1 MATIQKSEDLI
12 CWQKARE
19 YCKIIYKLTE
29 KACYNTDYRFKSQFN
44 SSAGSIMDNIA
55 EGFAR
60 DGNKEFIQFLS
71 IAKASLAENKSQTY
85 RSLDRNFIDKEEFEN
100 TSKLANELK
109 LILEGFMNYLRNC
122 DIKGIKFKKM

>member
-1 MATIQKSEDLI
+1 MATIQKFEDLI

-19 YCKIIYKLTE
+19 YCKTIYSLTE

-55 EGFAR
+55 EGYER
-60 DGNKEFIQFLS
+60 EGNKEFLQFLS

-85 RSLDRNFIDKEEFEN
+85 RSFDRNFIDQEEFEA

-109 LILEGFMNYLRNC
+109 LILDGFMNYLRNC
-122 DIKGIKFKKM
+122 DIKGIKFKKL